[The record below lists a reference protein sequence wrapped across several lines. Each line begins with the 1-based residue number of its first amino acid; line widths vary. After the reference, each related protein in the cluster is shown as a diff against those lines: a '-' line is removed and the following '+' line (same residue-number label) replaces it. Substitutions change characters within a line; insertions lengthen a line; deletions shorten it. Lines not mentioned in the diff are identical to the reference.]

1 MTREELA
8 AQLESLALHA
18 GAPGLRYAR
27 DLLAYT
33 AAAIRVEAEKE
44 ILEAIAIATAK
55 AIVMIEGRNQ
65 EQRP

>member
-1 MTREELA
+1 MTREEIA

-18 GAPGLRYAR
+18 GTPDLGYAR

-55 AIVMIEGRNQ
+55 AIVAIEQHNR
-65 EQRP
+65 EE